1 MREKDKVQNM
11 DAFEQQGVFDMS
23 KILFYSKIGL
33 IIIAL
38 IYFTVFKLKYYYVEE
53 NEEEKMKKSFF
64 GTFIRRFIE
73 PF

>member
-1 MREKDKVQNM
+1 MWKKDKAQNVSTTK
-11 DAFEQQGVFDMS
+11 QQGVFNMS
-23 KILFYSKIGL
+23 EILFYSKIGL

-53 NEEEKMKKSFF
+53 NEEEEMKKSFF